1 MLLLMDATL
10 MRGDDA
16 RRIQLC
22 DMFYK
27 LVEQTRPH
35 TGFAFGTVTD
45 QGKVNRV
52 CGMSVTALDP
62 VCEINANSCKATHL
76 RSFENLTWS
85 ICRMAERSLHG
96 LSDTEI
102 PFNVASGL
110 LSDGCCGDTSSW
122 ISIHTPTCQVASL
135 GKLMQT

>member
-1 MLLLMDATL
+1 MVKHFCINPVCCCRAMLLLMDATL

-52 CGMSVTALDP
+52 RGACL
-62 VCEINANSCKATHL
+62 
-76 RSFENLTWS
+76 
-85 ICRMAERSLHG
+85 SL
-96 LSDTEI
+96 L
-102 PFNVASGL
+102 
-110 LSDGCCGDTSSW
+110 
-122 ISIHTPTCQVASL
+122 
-135 GKLMQT
+135 

>member
-1 MLLLMDATL
+1 

-52 CGMSVTALDP
+52 RGTSVIALNIRC
-62 VCEINANSCKATHL
+62 VKTNANTYKAT
-76 RSFENLTWS
+76 R
-85 ICRMAERSLHG
+85 
-96 LSDTEI
+96 
-102 PFNVASGL
+102 
-110 LSDGCCGDTSSW
+110 
-122 ISIHTPTCQVASL
+122 
-135 GKLMQT
+135 LMFSQI

>member
-35 TGFAFGTVTD
+35 SGFAFGTVTD

-52 CGMSVTALDP
+52 RGILVV
-62 VCEINANSCKATHL
+62 VC
-76 RSFENLTWS
+76 R
-85 ICRMAERSLHG
+85 
-96 LSDTEI
+96 
-102 PFNVASGL
+102 ASGL
-110 LSDGCCGDTSSW
+110 DLSHPDLSRLGCLQNGREEFAWLIRHRDPLQCGIGATLRWLLWRYEFMDQHQYPDMSTRSSW
-122 ISIHTPTCQVASL
+122 
-135 GKLMQT
+135 

>member
-1 MLLLMDATL
+1 

-35 TGFAFGTVTD
+35 SGFAFGTVTD

-52 CGMSVTALDP
+52 RGIL
-62 VCEINANSCKATHL
+62 
-76 RSFENLTWS
+76 
-85 ICRMAERSLHG
+85 
-96 LSDTEI
+96 
-102 PFNVASGL
+102 VAYL
-110 LSDGCCGDTSSW
+110 
-122 ISIHTPTCQVASL
+122 
-135 GKLMQT
+135 

>member
-52 CGMSVTALDP
+52 RCLRIQHVKS
-62 VCEINANSCKATHL
+62 NANSCKSSCL
-76 RSFENLTWS
+76 RFSQ
-85 ICRMAERSLHG
+85 I
-96 LSDTEI
+96 
-102 PFNVASGL
+102 
-110 LSDGCCGDTSSW
+110 
-122 ISIHTPTCQVASL
+122 
-135 GKLMQT
+135 

>member
-35 TGFAFGTVTD
+35 SGFAFGTVTD

-52 CGMSVTALDP
+52 SDMSVAASRTQCVNCA
-62 VCEINANSCKATHL
+62 ANTCKVMG
-76 RSFENLTWS
+76 LTTQA
-85 ICRMAERSLHG
+85 ICRMAERSLLGSLDIGTH
-96 LSDTEI
+96 
-102 PFNVASGL
+102 FNVVLGL
-110 LSDGCCGDTSSW
+110 PLDGCCGGMSLW
-122 ISIHTPTCQVASL
+122 ISRHTQTWQAVGL
-135 GKLMQT
+135 GKLV

>member
-27 LVEQTRPH
+27 MVEQTRPH
-35 TGFAFGTVTD
+35 SGFAFGTVTD

-52 CGMSVTALDP
+52 RYMHAAKLQP
-62 VCEINANSCKATHL
+62 TH
-76 RSFENLTWS
+76 SFE
-85 ICRMAERSLHG
+85 A
-96 LSDTEI
+96 
-102 PFNVASGL
+102 
-110 LSDGCCGDTSSW
+110 
-122 ISIHTPTCQVASL
+122 
-135 GKLMQT
+135 